1 MTMTSTMEMA
11 GRRLRIDRLRR
22 LMKKHQ
28 PTTKEDVEH
37 CPPTPDIIPVSVEH
51 HDDANNPRELTTTP
65 EGGFNAADVTNI
77 TSNSE
82 GFNAAAADIASA
94 TATLIS
100 YEEGKRLFQQQYH
113 DVRNKLISPTQE
125 TEVSR
130 SRASPMSM
138 PFITHST
145 VNHFEPSVVGDAH
158 TFACDKMNHS
168 SPKQCPKETNKC
180 KSTKSFD
187 VNEISLVDMDDV
199 SEIENPDLIGG
210 EDENYVCLQVLNE
223 SLLRPNTTTQSDQ
236 MDNDIISLPYLTVVT
251 PEDGE
256 KTRGRNNESERSS
269 SHRHRLQCN
278 YADENLQSYIGD
290 YCNDIV
296 QALSNNMNGCG
307 LNETYVALDEIR
319 SALFQ

>member
-1 MTMTSTMEMA
+1 
-11 GRRLRIDRLRR
+11 
-22 LMKKHQ
+22 
-28 PTTKEDVEH
+28 
-37 CPPTPDIIPVSVEH
+37 
-51 HDDANNPRELTTTP
+51 
-65 EGGFNAADVTNI
+65 
-77 TSNSE
+77 
-82 GFNAAAADIASA
+82 
-94 TATLIS
+94 
-100 YEEGKRLFQQQYH
+100 
-113 DVRNKLISPTQE
+113 
-125 TEVSR
+125 
-130 SRASPMSM
+130 
-138 PFITHST
+138 
-145 VNHFEPSVVGDAH
+145 
-158 TFACDKMNHS
+158 
-168 SPKQCPKETNKC
+168 
-180 KSTKSFD
+180 
-187 VNEISLVDMDDV
+187 MDDV

-223 SLLRPNTTTQSDQ
+223 SLVRPNTTTQSDQ
-236 MDNDIISLPYLTVVT
+236 MDNDILSLPYLTVVT